1 MLILLIASGDV
12 LGWKETEIS
21 RDVPLPRKIEIVP
34 PSADC
39 PKEIAAFSGRW
50 EGIWEGGRRQSK
62 SVLIVEEINSE
73 GAKVVYGWSG
83 YYNVKADYQRHKA
96 KVIPGGII
104 QFSGPHSD
112 EWMIHE

>member
-39 PKEIAAFSGRW
+39 PKEIAAFS
-50 EGIWEGGRRQSK
+50 
-62 SVLIVEEINSE
+62 
-73 GAKVVYGWSG
+73 
-83 YYNVKADYQRHKA
+83 
-96 KVIPGGII
+96 
-104 QFSGPHSD
+104 
-112 EWMIHE
+112 